1 MENKVLKNIFLE
13 NDYFSK
19 KVNLSIFFLTDI
31 PPIPIIVSGDEN
43 ERKTK
48 DKRKN

>member
-19 KVNLSIFFLTDI
+19 KVNLSIFSLDRYT
-31 PPIPIIVSGDEN
+31 PYSYN
-43 ERKTK
+43 
-48 DKRKN
+48 KNW

>member
-31 PPIPIIVSGDEN
+31 PPIPIIKVGDKN
-43 ERKTK
+43 ERIKK
-48 DKRKN
+48 YP